1 MKIAIVFGGQP
12 RFFEGPSYDSVRRYL
27 LDRYTCDI
35 YAHFW
40 FSTDPSTVYEAAPW
54 AHLPNL
60 QFPSDTIDKFC
71 ELYKPKKIV
80 YESPSVTPPP
90 NREYTNA
97 ADPRASYFVT
107 SKYHS
112 IQRAFKLVEHPEDYD
127 FIVFMRSDNVIL
139 KLPDLN
145 LFDTNKLYLVPI
157 GETGRNTHRA
167 DMFPIFLNDAFYI
180 VPPKYAANVFN
191 AIDYFDIIYD
201 KGCIMNGEEI
211 YSGNIY
217 LHNLIDKAY
226 IFHPSE
232 FQFAT
237 QRRDYQYHNIN
248 TPHHQHLL

>member
-12 RFFEGPSYDSVRRYL
+12 RFFEGPSYDSVKKYL
-27 LDRYTCDI
+27 LDPYTCDI

-40 FSTDPSTVYEAAPW
+40 FSDDSSTVYETAPW

-60 QFPSDTIDKFC
+60 QFSSDTIDRFC

-80 YESPSVTPPP
+80 YESPSVAPPP

-97 ADPRASYFVT
+97 HYSRAGYDLSSRF
-107 SKYHS
+107 HS
-112 IQRAFKLVEHPEDYD
+112 IQRAFKLVEDPKEYD
-127 FIVFMRSDNVIL
+127 FIIYMRSDIVIL
-139 KLPDLN
+139 KLPNLN

-157 GETGRNTHRA
+157 GEYGKTTHIEHLY
-167 DMFPIFLNDAFYI
+167 PICLNDSFCI
-180 VPPKYAANVFN
+180 IPPKYSAKFFN

-211 YSGNIY
+211 FTGNIY
-217 LHNLIDKAY
+217 LHDLIDKAY
-226 IFHPSE
+226 VFHPSE
-232 FQFAT
+232 FQCAI
-237 QRRDYQYHNIN
+237 QRRDNQYYNIN